1 MEKMNVEQKKNISES
16 QEKNSSISKMKNIL
30 LATLI
35 SGSFSVSGQELQSP
49 NEKNLDS
56 LNTEIEGKVNTISF
70 DQNLINGY
78 QLDKDGFEKI
88 NWNNSGSFF
97 EKSLLH
103 VFVKNKDNSIFFAN
117 NLKESD
123 TIATISDYKINK
135 LDSALNSYITSHT
148 DWGFTSANSAP
159 TRLSEEDTMS
169 IKENHGHLVSLQIPL
184 EILSSTQIDDEL
196 KGKFTTTGYLVGN
209 ETFEKL
215 NQIVLK
221 IQKERNGKWDE
232 NKVRTLAIEYK
243 NILFKSFQTTVIKQ

>member
-1 MEKMNVEQKKNISES
+1 M
-16 QEKNSSISKMKNIL
+16 
-30 LATLI
+30 
-35 SGSFSVSGQELQSP
+35 
-49 NEKNLDS
+49 
-56 LNTEIEGKVNTISF
+56 
-70 DQNLINGY
+70 
-78 QLDKDGFEKI
+78 
-88 NWNNSGSFF
+88 
-97 EKSLLH
+97 LH